1 MVPLFSEVSR
11 GGEGGS
17 VLERVILLPK
27 LPLPVACGQSLS
39 FLFCN
44 LSCRTGGSHIHLSCF
59 LNLVVYL
66 GSFGRFRAADP
77 REDAV
82 GSSLGVRG
90 SLSYHWGPP
99 LGLED
104 PDAFPVR
111 LGVLFLLCSSV
122 EFLSPALSLQNLEG
136 FETATI
142 KEQQVLVLRLLLLQL
157 MENQF
162 NAFSTDWSCLVCVG
176 EGLAT
181 PVG

>member
-1 MVPLFSEVSR
+1 MVPLFSEVSG

-17 VLERVILLPK
+17 LLERVILLPQ

-59 LNLVVYL
+59 LNLVLYL

-82 GSSLGVRG
+82 GSSVGVRG
-90 SLSYHWGPP
+90 SLSCHWGPP
-99 LGLED
+99 LGLKD
-104 PDAFPVR
+104 PDAFPV
-111 LGVLFLLCSSV
+111 SPV

-142 KEQQVLVLRLLLLQL
+142 KEEQVLLLRLLWLQVT
-157 MENQF
+157 ENQF

-176 EGLAT
+176 EGPAA

>member
-1 MVPLFSEVSR
+1 MLPLSSEVSG

-17 VLERVILLPK
+17 LLERVILLPQ

-44 LSCRTGGSHIHLSCF
+44 LSCRTGGSHTHLSCF
-59 LNLVVYL
+59 LNLVLYL

-82 GSSLGVRG
+82 GSSVGVQR
-90 SLSYHWGPP
+90 SLSCHWGPT

-111 LGVLFLLCSSV
+111 LGVLLLSS
-122 EFLSPALSLQNLEG
+122 ALFLQNLEG
-136 FETATI
+136 FETAAI
-142 KEQQVLVLRLLLLQL
+142 KEQQVLVLRLLWLQVT
-157 MENQF
+157 ENQF
-162 NAFSTDWSCLVCVG
+162 NAFNIDRTCLVCVRG
-176 EGLAT
+176 GSGCSSGVSGL
-181 PVG
+181 